1 MNFLFDS
8 QLTELIIGIVIL
20 VCGLA
25 YIVSA
30 NIIFT
35 LEASKAATIISLN
48 RYLRY
53 PIKAH

>member
-20 VCGLA
+20 VCGLV